1 MKEIW
6 WQGVLRSASLPR
18 LVNIVKLISAM
29 GVSWFARKSYVW
41 GVPAVLAVEPTSL
54 CNLSCPQCLVGLG
67 KIERQRRLL
76 DIQLYKQ
83 VLDEIGDRL
92 WYLLLFNQGEPF
104 LHPQLLE
111 FIRIAKQRRI
121 YVVTSTNGHFLF
133 DSCYVTELVKSRLDV
148 IIVSLDGSDA
158 GSYSAY
164 RRGGNFH
171 QVVEGLSRLIQTRTQ
186 LHMATPKVLLQCLVT
201 RHNEH
206 LIPAMR
212 QFADHMNVDRLLLKT
227 LHIED
232 SETAAEYL
240 PFQPAWRRY
249 RKTAG
254 TKSAKNSLKGKCW
267 RLWYSAVLLA
277 DGRLVPCC
285 FDKNGHYGYGL
296 VQLDKNFEPTWTSD
310 ASDQFR
316 NTILNQQSVIAL
328 CSNCSAH
335 QKIYL

>member
-6 WQGVLRSASLPR
+6 WQGLLRSASLPR
-18 LVNIVKLISAM
+18 LVNIGKLISAM
-29 GVSWFARKSYVW
+29 GVSWLTRKSHVW
-41 GVPAVLAVEPTSL
+41 GVPAVLTVEPTAL

-67 KIERQRRLL
+67 RIERQHRLL
-76 DIQLYKQ
+76 DIHLYKQ

-148 IIVSLDGSDA
+148 IIISLDGSDA
-158 GSYSAY
+158 GSYAAY

-206 LIPAMR
+206 LIPTMR
-212 QFADHMNVDRLLLKT
+212 QLADHMNVDRLLLKT
-227 LHIED
+227 LHIEA

-240 PFQPAWRRY
+240 PSQPAWRRY

-254 TKSAKNSLKGKCW
+254 TKRAKNTLKGKCW
-267 RLWYSAVLLA
+267 RLWYSAVLLS